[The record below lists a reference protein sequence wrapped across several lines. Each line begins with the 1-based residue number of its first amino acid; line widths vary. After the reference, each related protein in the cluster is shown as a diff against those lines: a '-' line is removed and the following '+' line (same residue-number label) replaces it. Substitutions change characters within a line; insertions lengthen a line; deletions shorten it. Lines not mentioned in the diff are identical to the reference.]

1 MDEIQRELK
10 AYIEDYAPEAAK
22 EKLLSVLPKGPEDLE
37 FVLGI
42 LIEQSRTNWMM
53 FDTLVEYARRL
64 RRPAEHGELGEPP
77 DNFKHWCIGVA
88 ANDIKRPRR
97 RGRPRNHLRDMYICY
112 AIDAYRRRARDGEPI
127 SHAEVCARV
136 AEVVELDDS
145 VVAKIW
151 RRAKRQQ

>member
-1 MDEIQRELK
+1 MDEIQRQLK
-10 AYIEDYAPEAAK
+10 ASLEDYAPEAAK
-22 EKLLSVLPKGPEDLE
+22 EKLLSVLPEAPDDLE

-42 LIEQSRTNWMM
+42 MIEQSKTNWLV

-64 RRPAEHGELGEPP
+64 RRPAEHGEWPEPP
-77 DNFKHWCIGVA
+77 DNFKHWCIGVV

-97 RGRPRNHLRDMYICY
+97 RGRPRNDLRDMHICY
-112 AIDAYRRRARDGEPI
+112 AIDAYGRRARDGDPI

-136 AEVVELDDS
+136 AEVVGLDDS

-151 RRAKRQQ
+151 RREQRQQ